1 MVSRFTQL
9 KRWINP
15 ERAMMTDQILLF
27 LALSVAAYLLGSV
40 PFGLIFTKISG
51 HGDIRGIGSGNI
63 GATNVLRTGSRKL
76 AGLTL
81 IFDAGKGSVAV
92 AVAGHFAGSQMAAVA
107 GLLVVAGHC
116 FPIWLKFVGGKGV
129 ATSLAVFVTL
139 DLRLGGLFVLVWLA
153 TAWLSRFSSLAA
165 LCAVLAVTTGS
176 FFLLDD
182 GVTQIIILLIS
193 ALVWTRHHTNIGRL
207 LNGTETKIGAK

>member
-1 MVSRFTQL
+1 
-9 KRWINP
+9 
-15 ERAMMTDQILLF
+15 MMTDQILLF
-27 LALSVAAYLLGSV
+27 SALSVAAYLLGSV

-51 HGDIRGIGSGNI
+51 RGDIRGIGSGNI

-129 ATSLAVFVTL
+129 ATSLAVFATL
-139 DLRLGGLFVLVWLA
+139 DLRLGGLFVLVWLV

-176 FFLLDD
+176 FFLLND
-182 GVTQIIILLIS
+182 GVTQIIILALS

>member
-1 MVSRFTQL
+1 
-9 KRWINP
+9 
-15 ERAMMTDQILLF
+15 MTEQILLF
-27 LALSVAAYLLGSV
+27 SALIIAAYLLGSV

-51 HGDIRGIGSGNI
+51 RGDIRAIGSGNI

-81 IFDAGKGSVAV
+81 IFDASKGAVAV
-92 AVAGHFAGSQMAAVA
+92 AVAGYFVGSQMAAVA
-107 GLLVVAGHC
+107 GLLVVTGHC
-116 FPIWLKFVGGKGV
+116 FPIWLKFAGGKGV
-129 ATSLAVFVTL
+129 ATSLAVIATL
-139 DLRLGGLFVLVWLA
+139 DLRLGGLFVLVWLV
-153 TAWLSRFSSLAA
+153 TALLSRFSSLAA

-182 GVTQIIILLIS
+182 AVTKIIILLLS
-193 ALVWTRHHTNIGRL
+193 ALIWTRHHTNIVRL

>member
-1 MVSRFTQL
+1 
-9 KRWINP
+9 
-15 ERAMMTDQILLF
+15 MMTDQILLF
-27 LALSVAAYLLGSV
+27 SALSVAAYLLGSV

-51 HGDIRGIGSGNI
+51 RGDIRGIGSGNI

-129 ATSLAVFVTL
+129 ATSLAVFATL
-139 DLRLGGLFVLVWLA
+139 DLRLGGLFVLVWLV

-182 GVTQIIILLIS
+182 GVTQIIILLLS
-193 ALVWTRHHTNIGRL
+193 ALVWTRHHANIGRL
-207 LNGTETKIGAK
+207 LNGTETKIGVK

>member
-1 MVSRFTQL
+1 MVNRFTQSQL
-9 KRWINP
+9 WINP
-15 ERAMMTDQILLF
+15 ERVMMTDQILLF
-27 LALSVAAYLLGSV
+27 SALSVAAYLLGSV

-51 HGDIRGIGSGNI
+51 RGDIRGIGSGNI

-81 IFDAGKGSVAV
+81 IFDAGKGAVAV

-129 ATSLAVFVTL
+129 ATSLAVFATL
-139 DLRLGGLFVLVWLA
+139 DLRLGGLFVLVWLV

-165 LCAVLAVTTGS
+165 LCAALAVTTGS

-182 GVTQIIILLIS
+182 DVTQIIILLLS
-193 ALVWTRHHTNIGRL
+193 ALVWTRHHANIGRL
-207 LNGTETKIGAK
+207 LNGTETKIGVK

>member
-1 MVSRFTQL
+1 MVNRFTQSQL
-9 KRWINP
+9 WINP
-15 ERAMMTDQILLF
+15 ERVMMTDQILLF
-27 LALSVAAYLLGSV
+27 SALSVAAYLLGSV

-51 HGDIRGIGSGNI
+51 RGDIRGIGSGNI

-81 IFDAGKGSVAV
+81 IFDAGKGAVAV

-129 ATSLAVFVTL
+129 ATSLAVFATL
-139 DLRLGGLFVLVWLA
+139 DLRLGGLFVLVWLV

-182 GVTQIIILLIS
+182 GVTQIIILLLS
-193 ALVWTRHHTNIGRL
+193 ALVWTRHHANIGRL
-207 LNGTETKIGAK
+207 LNGTETKIGIK

>member
-1 MVSRFTQL
+1 
-9 KRWINP
+9 
-15 ERAMMTDQILLF
+15 MTEQILLF
-27 LALSVAAYLLGSV
+27 SALIIAAYLLGSV

-51 HGDIRGIGSGNI
+51 RGDIRGIGSGNI

-81 IFDAGKGSVAV
+81 IFDAGKGAVAV

-129 ATSLAVFVTL
+129 ATSLAVFATL
-139 DLRLGGLFVLVWLA
+139 DLRLGGLFVLVWLV

-182 GVTQIIILLIS
+182 GVTQIIILLLS
-193 ALVWTRHHTNIGRL
+193 ALVWTRHHANIGRL
-207 LNGTETKIGAK
+207 LNGTETKIGVK

>member
-1 MVSRFTQL
+1 
-9 KRWINP
+9 
-15 ERAMMTDQILLF
+15 MMTDQILLF
-27 LALSVAAYLLGSV
+27 SALSVAAYLLGSV

-51 HGDIRGIGSGNI
+51 RGDIRGIGSGNI

-129 ATSLAVFVTL
+129 ATSLAVFATL
-139 DLRLGGLFVLVWLA
+139 DLRLGGLFVLVWLV

-176 FFLLDD
+176 FFLLND
-182 GVTQIIILLIS
+182 GVTQIIILLLS
-193 ALVWTRHHTNIGRL
+193 ALVWTRHHANIGRL
-207 LNGTETKIGAK
+207 LNGTETKIGVK

>member
-1 MVSRFTQL
+1 
-9 KRWINP
+9 
-15 ERAMMTDQILLF
+15 MMTDQILLF
-27 LALSVAAYLLGSV
+27 SALSVAAYLLGSV

-51 HGDIRGIGSGNI
+51 RGDIRGIGSGNI

-81 IFDAGKGSVAV
+81 IFDAGKGAVAV
-92 AVAGHFAGSQMAAVA
+92 AVAGHFVGSQMAAVA

-129 ATSLAVFVTL
+129 ATSLAVFATL
-139 DLRLGGLFVLVWLA
+139 DLRLGGLFVLVWLV

-182 GVTQIIILLIS
+182 GVTQIVILLLS
-193 ALVWTRHHTNIGRL
+193 ALVWTRHHANIGRL
-207 LNGTETKIGAK
+207 LNGTETKIGLK

>member
-1 MVSRFTQL
+1 
-9 KRWINP
+9 
-15 ERAMMTDQILLF
+15 MMTDQTLSF
-27 LALSVAAYLLGSV
+27 SALSVAAYLLGSV

-51 HGDIRGIGSGNI
+51 RGDIRGIGSGNI

-129 ATSLAVFVTL
+129 ATSLAVFATL
-139 DLRLGGLFVLVWLA
+139 DLRLGGLFVLVWLV

-165 LCAVLAVTTGS
+165 LCAVLAVTAGS

-182 GVTQIIILLIS
+182 DVTQIIILLLS
-193 ALVWTRHHTNIGRL
+193 ALVWTRHHANIGRL
-207 LNGTETKIGAK
+207 INGTETKIGAK

>member
-1 MVSRFTQL
+1 
-9 KRWINP
+9 
-15 ERAMMTDQILLF
+15 MTDQILLF
-27 LALSVAAYLLGSV
+27 SALSVAAYLLGSV

-51 HGDIRGIGSGNI
+51 RGDIRGIGSGNI

-81 IFDAGKGSVAV
+81 IFDAGKGAVAV

-129 ATSLAVFVTL
+129 ATSLAVFATL
-139 DLRLGGLFVLVWLA
+139 DLRLGGLFILVWLV

-182 GVTQIIILLIS
+182 GVTQIIILALS
-193 ALVWTRHHTNIGRL
+193 ALVWTRHHANIGRL
-207 LNGTETKIGAK
+207 SNGTETKIGAK

>member
-1 MVSRFTQL
+1 
-9 KRWINP
+9 
-15 ERAMMTDQILLF
+15 MMTEQILLF
-27 LALSVAAYLLGSV
+27 SALSITAYLLGSV

-51 HGDIRGIGSGNI
+51 RGDIRGIGSGNI

-129 ATSLAVFVTL
+129 ATSLAVFATL
-139 DLRLGGLFVLVWLA
+139 DLRLGGLFILVWIV
-153 TAWLSRFSSLAA
+153 TALLSRFSSLAA

-182 GVTQIIILLIS
+182 VVTQIIILALS

>member
-1 MVSRFTQL
+1 
-9 KRWINP
+9 
-15 ERAMMTDQILLF
+15 MMTEQILLF
-27 LALSVAAYLLGSV
+27 SALSIAAYLLGSV

-51 HGDIRGIGSGNI
+51 RGDIRGIGSGNI

-116 FPIWLKFVGGKGV
+116 FPIWQKFVGGKGV
-129 ATSLAVFVTL
+129 ATSLAVFATL
-139 DLRLGGLFVLVWLA
+139 DLRLGGLFILVWIV
-153 TAWLSRFSSLAA
+153 TALLSRFSSLAA

-182 GVTQIIILLIS
+182 VVTQIIILALS

>member
-1 MVSRFTQL
+1 
-9 KRWINP
+9 
-15 ERAMMTDQILLF
+15 MMTDQIFLF
-27 LALSVAAYLLGSV
+27 SALSVAAYLLGSV

-51 HGDIRGIGSGNI
+51 RGDIRGIGSGNI

-81 IFDAGKGSVAV
+81 IFDAGKGAVAV

-129 ATSLAVFVTL
+129 ATSLAVFATL
-139 DLRLGGLFVLVWLA
+139 DLRLGGLFVLVWLV

-182 GVTQIIILLIS
+182 GVTQIIILMLS
-193 ALVWTRHHTNIGRL
+193 ALVWTRHHANIGRL

>member
-1 MVSRFTQL
+1 
-9 KRWINP
+9 
-15 ERAMMTDQILLF
+15 MMTDQILLF
-27 LALSVAAYLLGSV
+27 SALSVAAYLLGSV

-51 HGDIRGIGSGNI
+51 RGDIRGIGSGNI

-92 AVAGHFAGSQMAAVA
+92 AVAGYFAGSQMAAVA

-129 ATSLAVFVTL
+129 ATSLAVFATL
-139 DLRLGGLFVLVWLA
+139 DLRLGGLFVLVWLV

-176 FFLLDD
+176 FFLLND
-182 GVTQIIILLIS
+182 GVTQIIILLLS
-193 ALVWTRHHTNIGRL
+193 ALVWTRHHANIVRL
-207 LNGTETKIGAK
+207 LNGTETKIGVK

>member
-1 MVSRFTQL
+1 
-9 KRWINP
+9 
-15 ERAMMTDQILLF
+15 MMTDQTLLF
-27 LALSVAAYLLGSV
+27 SALSVAAYLLGSV

-51 HGDIRGIGSGNI
+51 RGDIRGIGSGNI

-129 ATSLAVFVTL
+129 ATSLAVFATL
-139 DLRLGGLFVLVWLA
+139 DLRLGGLFVLVWLV

-165 LCAVLAVTTGS
+165 LCAVLLVTTGS

-182 GVTQIIILLIS
+182 GVTQIIILLLS
-193 ALVWTRHHTNIGRL
+193 ALVWTRHHANVGRL

>member
-1 MVSRFTQL
+1 MVSRFTQSQL
-9 KRWINP
+9 WINP

-27 LALSVAAYLLGSV
+27 SALSVAAYLLGSV

-51 HGDIRGIGSGNI
+51 RGDIRGIGSGNI

-129 ATSLAVFVTL
+129 ATSLAVFATL
-139 DLRLGGLFVLVWLA
+139 DLRLGGLFVLVWLV
-153 TAWLSRFSSLAA
+153 TAWSSRFSSLAA
-165 LCAVLAVTTGS
+165 LSAVLAVTAGS

-182 GVTQIIILLIS
+182 DVTQIIILLLS
-193 ALVWTRHHTNIGRL
+193 ALVWTRHHANIGRL

>member
-1 MVSRFTQL
+1 MVNRFTQSQL
-9 KRWINP
+9 WINP
-15 ERAMMTDQILLF
+15 ERVMMTDQILLF
-27 LALSVAAYLLGSV
+27 SALSVAAYLLGSV

-51 HGDIRGIGSGNI
+51 RGDIRGIGSGNI

-81 IFDAGKGSVAV
+81 IFDAGKGAVAV

-129 ATSLAVFVTL
+129 ATSLAVFATL
-139 DLRLGGLFVLVWLA
+139 DLRLGGLFVLVWLV

-182 GVTQIIILLIS
+182 GVTQIIILLLS
-193 ALVWTRHHTNIGRL
+193 ALVWTRHHANIGRL
-207 LNGTETKIGAK
+207 LNGTETKIGVK

>member
-1 MVSRFTQL
+1 
-9 KRWINP
+9 
-15 ERAMMTDQILLF
+15 MMTDQILLF
-27 LALSVAAYLLGSV
+27 SAVSIAAYLLGSV

-51 HGDIRGIGSGNI
+51 RGDIRGIGSGNI

-129 ATSLAVFVTL
+129 ATSLAVFATL
-139 DLRLGGLFVLVWLA
+139 DLRLGGLFVLVWLV

-182 GVTQIIILLIS
+182 GVTQIIILLLS
-193 ALVWTRHHTNIGRL
+193 ALVWTRHHANIGRL

>member
-1 MVSRFTQL
+1 
-9 KRWINP
+9 
-15 ERAMMTDQILLF
+15 MMTEQILLF
-27 LALSVAAYLLGSV
+27 SAVSVPAYLLGSI

-51 HGDIRGIGSGNI
+51 RGDIRGIGSGNI

-129 ATSLAVFVTL
+129 ATSLAVFATL
-139 DLRLGGLFVLVWLA
+139 DLRLGGLFVLVWLV

-165 LCAVLAVTTGS
+165 LCAVLAVTAGS

-182 GVTQIIILLIS
+182 DVTQIIILLLS
-193 ALVWTRHHTNIGRL
+193 ALVWTRHHANIGRL
-207 LNGTETKIGAK
+207 INGTETKIGAK

>member
-1 MVSRFTQL
+1 
-9 KRWINP
+9 
-15 ERAMMTDQILLF
+15 MMTDQILLF
-27 LALSVAAYLLGSV
+27 SALSIAAYLLGSV

-51 HGDIRGIGSGNI
+51 RGDIRGIGSGNI

-129 ATSLAVFVTL
+129 ATSLAVFATL
-139 DLRLGGLFVLVWLA
+139 DLRLGGLFVLVWLV

-182 GVTQIIILLIS
+182 GVTQIIILLLS
-193 ALVWTRHHTNIGRL
+193 ALVWTRHHANIGRL
-207 LNGTETKIGAK
+207 LNGTETKIGAN

>member
-1 MVSRFTQL
+1 
-9 KRWINP
+9 
-15 ERAMMTDQILLF
+15 MTDQILLF
-27 LALSVAAYLLGSV
+27 SALSVAAYLLGSV

-51 HGDIRGIGSGNI
+51 RGDIRGIGSGNI

-129 ATSLAVFVTL
+129 ATSLAVFATL
-139 DLRLGGLFVLVWLA
+139 DLRLGGLFILVWIV
-153 TAWLSRFSSLAA
+153 TALLSRFSSLAA

-182 GVTQIIILLIS
+182 GVTQIIILLLS
-193 ALVWTRHHTNIGRL
+193 ALVWTRHHANIGRL
-207 LNGTETKIGAK
+207 LNGTETKIGVK

>member
-1 MVSRFTQL
+1 
-9 KRWINP
+9 
-15 ERAMMTDQILLF
+15 MMTDQILLF
-27 LALSVAAYLLGSV
+27 SALSVAAYLLGSV

-51 HGDIRGIGSGNI
+51 RGDIRGIGSGNI

-129 ATSLAVFVTL
+129 ATSLAVFATL
-139 DLRLGGLFVLVWLA
+139 DLRLGGLFVLVWLV

-182 GVTQIIILLIS
+182 GVTQIIILLLS
-193 ALVWTRHHTNIGRL
+193 ALVWTRHHANVGRL
-207 LNGTETKIGAK
+207 LNGTETKIGAKSPAKK

>member
-1 MVSRFTQL
+1 
-9 KRWINP
+9 
-15 ERAMMTDQILLF
+15 MTEQILLF
-27 LALSVAAYLLGSV
+27 SALITAAYLLGSV

-51 HGDIRGIGSGNI
+51 RGDIRGIGSGNI

-81 IFDAGKGSVAV
+81 IFDAGKGAVAV
-92 AVAGHFAGSQMAAVA
+92 AVADYFAGSHMAAVA
-107 GLLVVAGHC
+107 GLLVVTGHC

-129 ATSLAVFVTL
+129 ATSLAVFATL
-139 DLRLGGLFVLVWLA
+139 DLLLGGLFILIWLV

-165 LCAVLAVTTGS
+165 LCALLAVTTGS

-182 GVTQIIILLIS
+182 GVTQIIILALS
-193 ALVWTRHHTNIGRL
+193 ALVWTRHHANVGRL

>member
-1 MVSRFTQL
+1 
-9 KRWINP
+9 
-15 ERAMMTDQILLF
+15 MMTDQILLF
-27 LALSVAAYLLGSV
+27 SALSVAAYLLGSV

-51 HGDIRGIGSGNI
+51 RGDIRGIGSGNI

-129 ATSLAVFVTL
+129 ATSLAVFATL
-139 DLRLGGLFVLVWLA
+139 DLRLGGLFILVWLV
-153 TAWLSRFSSLAA
+153 TAWLWRFSSLAA
-165 LCAVLAVTTGS
+165 LCALLAVTIGS

-182 GVTQIIILLIS
+182 GVTQIIILALS
-193 ALVWTRHHTNIGRL
+193 ALVWTRHHANVGRL

>member
-1 MVSRFTQL
+1 
-9 KRWINP
+9 
-15 ERAMMTDQILLF
+15 MMTEQILLF
-27 LALSVAAYLLGSV
+27 SALTIAAYLLGSV

-51 HGDIRGIGSGNI
+51 RGDIRGIGSGNI

-81 IFDAGKGSVAV
+81 NFDAGKGSVTV

-129 ATSLAVFVTL
+129 ATSLAVFATL
-139 DLRLGGLFVLVWLA
+139 DLRLGGLFVLVWLV

-182 GVTQIIILLIS
+182 GVTQIIILLLS
-193 ALVWTRHHTNIGRL
+193 ALVWTRHHANIGRL

>member
-1 MVSRFTQL
+1 
-9 KRWINP
+9 
-15 ERAMMTDQILLF
+15 MMTDQILLF
-27 LALSVAAYLLGSV
+27 SALSVAAYLLGSV

-51 HGDIRGIGSGNI
+51 RGDIRGIGSGNI

-81 IFDAGKGSVAV
+81 IFDAGKGAVAV

-129 ATSLAVFVTL
+129 ATSLAVFATL
-139 DLRLGGLFVLVWLA
+139 DLRLGGLFVLVWLV

-182 GVTQIIILLIS
+182 GVTQIIILLLS
-193 ALVWTRHHTNIGRL
+193 ALVWTRHHANIGRL

>member
-1 MVSRFTQL
+1 
-9 KRWINP
+9 
-15 ERAMMTDQILLF
+15 MMTDQILLF
-27 LALSVAAYLLGSV
+27 SALSVAAYLLGSV

-51 HGDIRGIGSGNI
+51 RGDIRGIGSGNI

-81 IFDAGKGSVAV
+81 IFDAGKGAVAV

-129 ATSLAVFVTL
+129 ATSLAVFATL
-139 DLRLGGLFVLVWLA
+139 DLRLGGLFVLVWLV

-182 GVTQIIILLIS
+182 GVTQIIILLLS
-193 ALVWTRHHTNIGRL
+193 ALVWTRHHANIGRL
-207 LNGTETKIGAK
+207 LNGTETKIGVK